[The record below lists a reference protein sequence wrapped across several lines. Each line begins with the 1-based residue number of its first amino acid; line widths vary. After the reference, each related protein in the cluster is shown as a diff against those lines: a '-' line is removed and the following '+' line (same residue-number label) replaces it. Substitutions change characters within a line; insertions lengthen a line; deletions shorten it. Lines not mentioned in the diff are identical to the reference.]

1 MIPIN
6 PVSRGTIG
14 QVLARLRSQCPD
26 CRVLYKALQT
36 TSSTYLKVEREER
49 ELSLLMALR
58 VCNFYQLDLHEF
70 VSMLSDEELQRQD
83 YSVIRVLKQRD
94 RKKLEAAQ
102 AIIIDIKSK

>member
-1 MIPIN
+1 
-6 PVSRGTIG
+6 
-14 QVLARLRSQCPD
+14 
-26 CRVLYKALQT
+26 LYKALQT

-70 VSMLSDEELQRQD
+70 VSMLSDEELQWQD
-83 YSVIRVLKQRD
+83 YSVIRVLKQRE

-102 AIIIDIKSK
+102 AKIIDIKSK